1 MMQFF
6 SEKIRKIAAIL
17 AAFLLG
23 CLVTWACF
31 PRIRTVEVVKTE
43 RVEVP
48 VQVAAEVRRESV
60 VSYVPKESEPG
71 TGQKED
77 TDVDIKTGTP
87 AIRVKVNDKKYDFSP
102 LPDEKYKFERGK
114 LLVEQTSGVDL
125 NLKIP
130 VQTVDKTKRNAIGY
144 GYNSRH
150 EEELTLRHRFGDRWG
165 VYVRG
170 EGDVFKHVTGHGK
183 GLRSCGAGVEFY
195 F

>member
-1 MMQFF
+1 MIFF
-6 SEKIRKIAAIL
+6 SENIRKILSIL
-17 AAFLLG
+17 AAFFLG
-23 CLVTWACF
+23 CLVTWVFF
-31 PRIRTVEVVKTE
+31 PRIRTVEVTKTE

-48 VQVAAEVRRESV
+48 VRMAVEERRESEI
-60 VSYVPKESEPG
+60 SYVPKESVPG

-77 TDVDIKTGTP
+77 TDVEIKTGQP
-87 AIRVKVNDKKYDFSP
+87 AIHVKVNEQKYDFSP

-130 VQTVDKTKRNAIGY
+130 IQTVDKTKRNAIGY

-150 EEELTLRHRFGDRWG
+150 EEELTLRHRFSGRWG

-170 EGDVFKHVTGHGK
+170 EGDIFKHMSGHGK
-183 GLRSCGAGVEFY
+183 GLRSFGAGVEFY